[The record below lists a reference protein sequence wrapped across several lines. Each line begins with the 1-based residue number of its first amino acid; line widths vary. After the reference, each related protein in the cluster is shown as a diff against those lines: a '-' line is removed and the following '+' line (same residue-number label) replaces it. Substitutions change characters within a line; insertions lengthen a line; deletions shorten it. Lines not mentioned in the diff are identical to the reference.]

1 MKPPLLLQADL
12 VGSVET
18 PTAPALL
25 PVLSELNQA
34 GVPLVLMAARPDRWA
49 PTRNRV
55 DRVFLRQ
62 ATIESDLRRA
72 GGALDAIVYLD
83 FGLFSR
89 KRQHERSLADIANRY
104 ACTLADL
111 HLIARPCST
120 RCRARSGVSRS
131 SSRAPTWP
139 ARSAR
144 SRGRGIDGPV
154 RVVPYA

>member
-111 HLIARPCST
+111 HLIARPGRMLDALSGPVGRVT
-120 RCRARSGVSRS
+120 VVEPGTDVAGEIRKVARAR
-131 SSRAPTWP
+131 
-139 ARSAR
+139 
-144 SRGRGIDGPV
+144 D
-154 RVVPYA
+154 